1 MQRPHG
7 GLSAKPNPNPNPN
20 PNPDQVARRK
30 QNARFLGDPRLA
42 TLTHGLSAKHCVAAG
57 TEWPN
62 HVADGRIPM
71 EEVAAAHARAR
82 CCLVTCDP
90 RHTFLEVGYT
100 IRVVQGLGLV
110 ACSTLCAFDARF
122 PVERI
127 FRGLEGGDRDLAAE
141 LVLQGPDELVR
152 LLEGMTA
159 ERYAAFVRVQHLA
172 ACHCRDAA
180 AAEDPVAQ
188 LLQMTMGAHAAAPPA
203 AQLAERS
210 VESECAR
217 GLPSPHL
224 PELLCRHPRTTR

>member
-1 MQRPHG
+1 MQRHG
-7 GLSAKPNPNPNPN
+7 GSSATPT
-20 PNPDQVARRK
+20 PDQVARRK

-62 HVADGRIPM
+62 HVADGKIPM

-100 IRVVQGLGLV
+100 IRVVQGLSH
-110 ACSTLCAFDARF
+110 ASTTLCAFDARF

-159 ERYAAFVRVQHLA
+159 ERYTAFVRVQHLA

-188 LLQMTMGAHAAAPPA
+188 LLQMTIGAHEDPA

-217 GLPSPHL
+217 GLPSP
-224 PELLCRHPRTTR
+224 PRASTE